1 MKKVLIICTLLVGG
15 ILAACKEQDNSA
27 DAKQTT
33 AVIAAGKLII
43 VDVRSREEWIN
54 DGHADCTVNF
64 PLDEL
69 HLHTDTLKNFNRIE
83 VVCKS
88 GGRAASAQELLES
101 LGFTNVENMG
111 SWNNVN
117 CD

>member
-1 MKKVLIICTLLVGG
+1 MKKAIIIFTLFFSG
-15 ILAACKEQDNSA
+15 ILAACKEQNNSQSVPA
-27 DAKQTT
+27 TVTSTKNSN
-33 AVIAAGKLII
+33 KII
-43 VDVRSREEWIN
+43 VDVRTKEEWIN

-69 HLHTDTLKNFNRIE
+69 HLHTDTLKNFSQIE

-88 GGRAASAQELLES
+88 GGRAASAQEMLES
-101 LGFTNVENMG
+101 MGFTNVENKG
-111 SWNNVN
+111 SWNHIN